1 MIKTCDRVEYIL
13 WLRQYWVLL
22 VFPDDPSGGMR
33 SVTGVVRGL
42 IAGVG
47 WSRMILAFGQIVKH
61 GRYT

>member
-1 MIKTCDRVEYIL
+1 L

-42 IAGVG
+42 IAGVE